1 MGTSLFPA
9 PLFFSCLGFVLL
21 CFTGCPG
28 GWTQYGTRCFYFYNY
43 QTEWV
48 DAERNCIA
56 LGANLASF
64 HSHSEYIFLKN
75 LVRAARGSWD
85 RTWVGGYDAVKEGVW
100 LWSDGSNF
108 NYCQWGSG
116 EPNNQGG
123 AEHCMEINLKG
134 EHSQTWEDWPCSWKM
149 PFFCNAGKT

>member
-1 MGTSLFPA
+1 STFS

-134 EHSQTWEDWPCSWKM
+134 EHSQTASFYRNRHLKNDFLS
-149 PFFCNAGKT
+149 FFICAKNA

>member
-1 MGTSLFPA
+1 MIIIQIFLIQFC
-9 PLFFSCLGFVLL
+9 LLVICFFSSWAWPLSSSERNSS
-21 CFTGCPG
+21 
-28 GWTQYGTRCFYFYNY
+28 YGTRCFYFYNY

-85 RTWVGGYDAVKEGVW
+85 RTWVGGYDAIQNGF
-100 LWSDGSNF
+100 L
-108 NYCQWGSG
+108 
-116 EPNNQGG
+116 
-123 AEHCMEINLKG
+123 
-134 EHSQTWEDWPCSWKM
+134 
-149 PFFCNAGKT
+149 CNMCKFV